1 MDALIIVAIA
11 LIVVIGAFYALGV
24 GRPHKTTSRPTKNK
38 GAYSKRA
45 RNKR

>member
-11 LIVVIGAFYALGV
+11 LIIVVGAFYALGV
-24 GRPHKTTSRPTKNK
+24 GRPHKTSSRTTKNR

-45 RNKR
+45 RRKH